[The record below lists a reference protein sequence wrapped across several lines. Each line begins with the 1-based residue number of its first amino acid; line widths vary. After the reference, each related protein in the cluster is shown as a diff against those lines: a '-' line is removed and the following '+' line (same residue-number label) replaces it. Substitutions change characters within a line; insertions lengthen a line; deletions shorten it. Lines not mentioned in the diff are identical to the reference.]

1 MAFSSSAS
9 SNVIFAP
16 PNIGHLVSIKLS
28 DTNYLIWSSQIVPN
42 KKDQCVLS
50 WINATLSDKVLAS
63 AYGITSAREVWS
75 SLANKFA
82 SQSRTRVHHLKRKL
96 QTLHQGSMK
105 CIDFLEKTKLVSDE
119 LAAVGKPLED
129 DDLMSYIVSGLN
141 PSFNPFITSLSF
153 ATRDKNVSFEDFQAE
168 LLSYELL
175 LENQNIAIPPET
187 NNFAFF
193 TPKSN
198 QQQYNRKPKNPSKPY
213 SRPSFSQNPRPR
225 YSPQPSGLPFSPQP
239 NQKQHSFSTP
249 KSPCQICGKLSH
261 KALDCFHIM
270 NYAYQGRHPPT
281 QLAAMVANSNA
292 EQEEETWFADS
303 GANQHITANL
313 EHLTLQQPYTGQ
325 ENVAVG
331 NGQGLSIAHTGTTIF
346 HTPEAKLNLK
356 RVLHCPQA
364 SANLLS
370 INQFCLDN
378 NCLFILTGTH
388 YFVKDIQTGTTL
400 LEGKSEGGLYPIQ
413 LRSMSINKS
422 HALSAVVGIKAS
434 VSIWHSRLG
443 HASLPIVSQLLN
455 KHSLPVEGSLNKM
468 HFCESCQLGKDSPD
482 SPLESLPI
490 PTSPHISTLPFPILG
505 PAPFLSIPEVSSS
518 SNHSHHTMTTRS
530 QTGNLKPRT
539 FSDFKLYSTQ
549 YPLQALSSIVTPL
562 APTSYRQAALLPDWC
577 VAMREEYDALLAN
590 ETWKLC
596 PRPVDHNVV
605 RNKWVYKVKQTSTGE
620 VDRFKAR
627 LVALGFAQEE
637 EDVYMEQP
645 KGFVNSEF
653 PDYVCK
659 LNKSL
664 YGLKQA
670 PRAWFM
676 RLSQTLLEFGFLS
689 SPVDASLFTEFKMKD
704 LGPLG
709 YFLGIQASRDSSGL
723 HLRQSKYIG
732 DLLQRTK
739 MAGAKPASSPCTTG
753 LKLSTHVGE
762 PLTAS
767 QITEYRQTMG
777 ALQYCT
783 LNRPD
788 IAFSVNQLCQHMHC
802 PNSVHWT
809 TAKRV
814 LRYLKGTI
822 DLGLWYTKGE
832 QTLQAFCDSDWA
844 GNPDDRRSTTG
855 YGVFFGSCLISWTA
869 KKQSVVARSSTE
881 AEYRALTITTAEL
894 YWIRMLL
901 KKLHISLPTAPTIWC
916 DNSGALALAS
926 NPVFHARTKHIEV
939 DFHFIREKVANRDI
953 FL

>member
-28 DTNYLIWSSQIVPN
+28 DTNYLIWSSQIVPVLKTYILWN

-63 AYGITSAREVWS
+63 VYGITSAREVWS

-105 CIDFLEKTKLVSDE
+105 CTDFLEKAKLVSDE

-175 LENQNIAIPPET
+175 LENQNTAIPPET

-213 SRPSFSQNPRPR
+213 SRPSFSQNPRPQ
-225 YSPQPSGLPFSPQP
+225 YSPQPSGLPSSPQP

-261 KALDCFHIM
+261 KALDCFHRM
-270 NYAYQGRHPPT
+270 DYAYQGRHPPT
-281 QLAAMVANSNA
+281 QLAAMVAHSNA

-388 YFVKDIQTGTTL
+388 YFVKDIQTGATL
-400 LEGKSEGGLYPIQ
+400 LEGRSEGVSIQ
-413 LRSMSINKS
+413 SSCGQCLSIN
-422 HALSAVVGIKAS
+422 H
-434 VSIWHSRLG
+434 
-443 HASLPIVSQLLN
+443 
-455 KHSLPVEGSLNKM
+455 M
-468 HFCESCQLGKDSPD
+468 
-482 SPLESLPI
+482 
-490 PTSPHISTLPFPILG
+490 
-505 PAPFLSIPEVSSS
+505 
-518 SNHSHHTMTTRS
+518 
-530 QTGNLKPRT
+530 
-539 FSDFKLYSTQ
+539 
-549 YPLQALSSIVTPL
+549 
-562 APTSYRQAALLPDWC
+562 
-577 VAMREEYDALLAN
+577 
-590 ETWKLC
+590 
-596 PRPVDHNVV
+596 
-605 RNKWVYKVKQTSTGE
+605 
-620 VDRFKAR
+620 
-627 LVALGFAQEE
+627 
-637 EDVYMEQP
+637 
-645 KGFVNSEF
+645 
-653 PDYVCK
+653 
-659 LNKSL
+659 
-664 YGLKQA
+664 
-670 PRAWFM
+670 
-676 RLSQTLLEFGFLS
+676 
-689 SPVDASLFTEFKMKD
+689 
-704 LGPLG
+704 
-709 YFLGIQASRDSSGL
+709 
-723 HLRQSKYIG
+723 
-732 DLLQRTK
+732 
-739 MAGAKPASSPCTTG
+739 
-753 LKLSTHVGE
+753 
-762 PLTAS
+762 
-767 QITEYRQTMG
+767 
-777 ALQYCT
+777 
-783 LNRPD
+783 
-788 IAFSVNQLCQHMHC
+788 LCQ
-802 PNSVHWT
+802 P
-809 TAKRV
+809 
-814 LRYLKGTI
+814 L
-822 DLGLWYTKGE
+822 
-832 QTLQAFCDSDWA
+832 
-844 GNPDDRRSTTG
+844 
-855 YGVFFGSCLISWTA
+855 
-869 KKQSVVARSSTE
+869 
-881 AEYRALTITTAEL
+881 
-894 YWIRMLL
+894 
-901 KKLHISLPTAPTIWC
+901 
-916 DNSGALALAS
+916 
-926 NPVFHARTKHIEV
+926 
-939 DFHFIREKVANRDI
+939 
-953 FL
+953 